1 MPSFYTG
8 LFRTKSV
15 NSSQR
20 SILTIMVIKKEEK
33 PRHIADVVG
42 KIIAQPDFTKAIE
55 KVVADRK
62 KQKPRLLKI

>member
-1 MPSFYTG
+1 MG
-8 LFRTKSV
+8 
-15 NSSQR
+15 
-20 SILTIMVIKKEEK
+20 IKKEEK

-42 KIIAQPDFTKAIE
+42 KIIAQPDFAKVME